1 VNFTFEEVNEGE
13 RSDFEKWV
21 LSFIEESEMGLFE
34 LDNLIME
41 VECEGG
47 EGERYMTM
55 VSEKM
60 RWWFE
65 ELRKHRKWEWIIH
78 FVLFLLN

>member
-1 VNFTFEEVNEGE
+1 VNEGE

-41 VECEGG
+41 VE
-47 EGERYMTM
+47 
-55 VSEKM
+55 
-60 RWWFE
+60 
-65 ELRKHRKWEWIIH
+65 
-78 FVLFLLN
+78 